1 MNRTLRLLT
10 PLLLALC
17 TLRAP
22 AHGEAAS
29 AFRPA
34 GREAHGTE
42 SLRAETR
49 TETES
54 PRTVELRTAPEAPG
68 IAEMRTMTEEPRT
81 AEARTETKTPG
92 TAQARPEAA
101 APRRTKAATQRADA
115 AHDGSESPALRFR
128 PDGRFRILQLTDLHY
143 TASARRSGHVL
154 PMVADLIDRERPD
167 LIVLTGDLVYDRPA
181 APLLRR
187 IGTLLAGKGVPYAV
201 TLGNH
206 DAEQDLTRGE
216 VYAAVRAL
224 PGCINARFNPPGEP
238 QGTFAVPIDT
248 DDGRCAAVLYVM
260 DSNDYNADDGTYAGV
275 DAGQVAWYERRSEE
289 LERRCG
295 AKVGALVFMHIPLPE
310 YAEAFDGDPARVGFR
325 LESECPGRD
334 NHGMFEA
341 MVRRGDVRGVFA
353 GHDHSNDYAAVL
365 RGIVLA
371 YGRYSGGYAEY
382 QELVSGA
389 RVIEL
394 HRDRPGF
401 VTWMRLANGREVRR
415 AEYPR
420 P

>member
-34 GREAHGTE
+34 GCEAHGTE

-49 TETES
+49 TVTES

-81 AEARTETKTPG
+81 AEARTETETPC

-206 DAEQDLTRGE
+206 DAEQDLTRDE

-310 YAEAFDGDPARVGFR
+310 YAEAFDSKANARGATTTACSKRWCAAATCGACSQATTTRTTTRPCCGASSSPTGDT
-325 LESECPGRD
+325 
-334 NHGMFEA
+334 
-341 MVRRGDVRGVFA
+341 
-353 GHDHSNDYAAVL
+353 AAATPNT
-365 RGIVLA
+365 R
-371 YGRYSGGYAEY
+371 
-382 QELVSGA
+382 
-389 RVIEL
+389 
-394 HRDRPGF
+394 
-401 VTWMRLANGREVRR
+401 N
-415 AEYPR
+415 
-420 P
+420 

>member
-34 GREAHGTE
+34 GCEAHGTE

-49 TETES
+49 TVTES

-81 AEARTETKTPG
+81 AEARTETETPC

-187 IGTLLAGKGVPYAV
+187 IGTLLAGKGVP
-201 TLGNH
+201 
-206 DAEQDLTRGE
+206 
-216 VYAAVRAL
+216 
-224 PGCINARFNPPGEP
+224 
-238 QGTFAVPIDT
+238 
-248 DDGRCAAVLYVM
+248 
-260 DSNDYNADDGTYAGV
+260 
-275 DAGQVAWYERRSEE
+275 
-289 LERRCG
+289 
-295 AKVGALVFMHIPLPE
+295 
-310 YAEAFDGDPARVGFR
+310 
-325 LESECPGRD
+325 
-334 NHGMFEA
+334 
-341 MVRRGDVRGVFA
+341 
-353 GHDHSNDYAAVL
+353 
-365 RGIVLA
+365 
-371 YGRYSGGYAEY
+371 
-382 QELVSGA
+382 
-389 RVIEL
+389 
-394 HRDRPGF
+394 
-401 VTWMRLANGREVRR
+401 
-415 AEYPR
+415 
-420 P
+420 

>member
-34 GREAHGTE
+34 GCEAHGTE

-49 TETES
+49 TVTES

-81 AEARTETKTPG
+81 AEARTETETPC
-92 TAQARPEAA
+92 
-101 APRRTKAATQRADA
+101 TKAATQRADA

-206 DAEQDLTRGE
+206 DAEQDLTRDE

-248 DDGRCAAVLYVM
+248 DDGRCATVLYVM

>member
-401 VTWMRLANGREVRR
+401 VTWVRLANGREVRR

>member
-34 GREAHGTE
+34 GCEAHGTE

-49 TETES
+49 TVTES

-81 AEARTETKTPG
+81 AEARTETETPC
-92 TAQARPEAA
+92 T
-101 APRRTKAATQRADA
+101 TAATQRADA

-206 DAEQDLTRGE
+206 DAEQDLTRDE

-248 DDGRCAAVLYVM
+248 DDGRCATVLYVM